1 MAVKIT
7 QPARNL
13 REELNELRT
22 PTGIAA
28 EAMMRADTPQEQFNL
43 IGAGRK
49 NLIINGAMQVSQRG
63 SYSSATS
70 LSTATYTLDRW
81 KSSIGVVTATIQ
93 HTDFDNNMKGAKVA
107 STSTGTGYMEYYQV
121 LENPS
126 FLDGRTV
133 TLSAR
138 VKSNNPKCK
147 LYCSGTNGIEGIS
160 ENHSGN
166 GQEEKMTLTF
176 KVSTGNT
183 VLRFYCGIMSD
194 VGSNTPITSGDY
206 LEFTE
211 FQLEL
216 GKVATPFEH
225 RSYGEELALCQRY
238 YEVVLD
244 SASYPNTFSLMKGS
258 STTQAVGVYKF
269 TVTKRAAPTITVT
282 GLPVV
287 YVGGTGYAP
296 DSVSLLD
303 CGTQGGRFFTNDVG
317 VYAASQA
324 YHVDR
329 STMTLVADA
338 EL

>member
-22 PTGIAA
+22 PTGIAG

-225 RSYGEELALCQRY
+225 RSYGEELALCMRY
-238 YEVVLD
+238 YEVLD
-244 SASYPNTFSLMKGS
+244 NKGF
-258 STTQAVGVYKF
+258 QAVGVVPATATSREAPINF
-269 TVTKRAAPTITVT
+269 LVTKRAVPTITIDDTTNSNVGFYRFSTLTRDNGSNAAGQISTSNFLHGSTGVT
-282 GLPVV
+282 AGT
-287 YVGGTGYAP
+287 VGETVA
-296 DSVSLLD
+296 
-303 CGTQGGRFFTNDVG
+303 
-317 VYAASQA
+317 
-324 YHVDR
+324 VDNYIYI
-329 STMTLVADA
+329 ADA

>member
-22 PTGIAA
+22 PTGIAG

-238 YEVVLD
+238 YQVLD
-244 SASYPNTFSLMKGS
+244 SIRKIPAIRFTVSGGNPYANMTFLTSMRTTPAFSSTGTWNSGAGYAGSPTVQEITTTGVALIGS
-258 STTQAVGVYKF
+258 STFSANE
-269 TVTKRAAPTITVT
+269 
-282 GLPVV
+282 
-287 YVGGTGYAP
+287 
-296 DSVSLLD
+296 
-303 CGTQGGRFFTNDVG
+303 CGWFDNGSGEII
-317 VYAASQA
+317 
-324 YHVDR
+324 
-329 STMTLVADA
+329 LDA